1 MRGDTVPIGE
11 NGPGMRTGRNGRI
24 ASLDAIRGIAI
35 LLVLLHHYITAPS
48 AFEPGSLPDRIIG
61 LISFGWSGVDL
72 FFVLSGFLIG
82 GIILR
87 NGHEDG
93 FLFGF
98 YRRRAA
104 RLLPLYLVV
113 VGLYAIVAPYL
124 VAAYGERAAWL
135 ASTVGAP
142 LWSHLFYL
150 QNFFIAAHQSL
161 GGNWLAPTWSLAI
174 EEQFYLVAPLLL
186 LTVPRRYLPATLILL
201 IVIAPLC
208 RVLALRWTGHF
219 LPVYVLLPTRWDA
232 LAIGML
238 CAYAVDSARGRA
250 WLMANPHWIKRALMT
265 LGAMLATLQAF
276 GVFAKSDLTFAMIGF
291 TLIALFSLSL
301 ILAALFL
308 DNGLS
313 RALSRSTAL
322 INLGIIS
329 YGIYLIHM
337 PVFGLVHLL
346 YAHHD
351 PRLSTFQD
359 AGVVAA
365 AAVITVGLA
374 ALSWRYFEAPILA
387 RSAAVR
393 RGATGQL
400 APDAAGQT
408 AA

>member
-1 MRGDTVPIGE
+1 MVPIGGS
-11 NGPGMRTGRNGRI
+11 GPGERAGRAGRI

-48 AFEPGSLPDRIIG
+48 AFPPGSLGERIIS
-61 LISFGWSGVDL
+61 LISFGWAGVDL

-87 NGHEDG
+87 GGHEDG
-93 FLFGF
+93 FLLGF

-113 VGLYAIVAPYL
+113 LGLYAIVAPCL
-124 VAAYGERAAWL
+124 VATYDTRAAWL
-135 ASTVGAP
+135 ASAVGAP

-150 QNFFIAAHQSL
+150 QNFFIAAHQSW

-186 LTVPRRYLPATLILL
+186 LTVPRRYLAATLILL
-201 IVIAPLC
+201 IATAPLC
-208 RVLALRWTGHF
+208 RVLTLRWTEHF

-238 CAYAVDSARGRA
+238 GACAVDSAQGRA
-250 WLMANPHWIKRALMT
+250 WLTANPHWIRRALLT

-276 GVFAKSDLTFAMIGF
+276 GVFARSDLTFAMIGF

-308 DNGLS
+308 DNAFS
-313 RALSRSTAL
+313 RALARSRVL

-346 YAHHD
+346 YAGHD
-351 PRLSTFQD
+351 PRLATFQD
-359 AGVVAA
+359 AGVIAA
-365 AAVITVGLA
+365 AAVITIGLA

-387 RSAAVR
+387 RSAAVS
-393 RGATGQL
+393 RGAPRSEAVQQ
-400 APDAAGQT
+400 AA
-408 AA
+408 